1 MQSCLAWLSLSCSN
15 NLFLFFVVF
24 YYACNVYYSWCVF
37 ICWNTLGKRNR
48 GSGRVWSHPRPDPIK
63 HTPQP
68 HGWLTRPKCCWNF
81 WVGFL
86 YFIFFL
92 AVGSFAIF
100 GSFVIFELFSIT
112 LSLIPN
118 LLSIWKL
125 DQISIFMTLLSLA
138 KFYSTSNL
146 TFKRKYFGH

>member
-1 MQSCLAWLSLSCSN
+1 MQSCLAWLSLSCN

-37 ICWNTLGKRNR
+37 ISWNTLGKRNR

-86 YFIFFL
+86 YLFIFFGRW
-92 AVGSFAIF
+92 VFCYF
-100 GSFVIFELFSIT
+100 WVIFYNIVIDTKSASHLETWPNFNIYDTIITCQILF
-112 LSLIPN
+112 N
-118 LLSIWKL
+118 
-125 DQISIFMTLLSLA
+125 F
-138 KFYSTSNL
+138 KFN
-146 TFKRKYFGH
+146 F